1 MNNLRE
7 YIEKI
12 LSSNPELN
20 EDLFKALE
28 LEFVSDELKERLIN
42 AYYENVGARFF
53 DDLWQNYLSQEQKEL
68 LDEILNVEP
77 INQADVFN
85 FLERYV
91 PNWTEILLYNALMT
105 KKDLL
110 DMMKI
115 IKEESEKI
123 IKQKLEGQS

>member
-28 LEFVSDELKERLIN
+28 LEFISDELKERLIN

-91 PNWTEILLYNALMT
+91 PNWAEILLYNALMA